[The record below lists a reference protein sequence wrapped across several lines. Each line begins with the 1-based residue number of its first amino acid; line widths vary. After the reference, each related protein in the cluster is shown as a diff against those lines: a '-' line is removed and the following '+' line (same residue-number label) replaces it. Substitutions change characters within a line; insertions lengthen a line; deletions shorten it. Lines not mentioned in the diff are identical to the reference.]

1 MDINKHI
8 IDQRI
13 NKIVNDNPE
22 WFESENDKN
31 RKLSKAF
38 LVLAVGSYLDIEL
51 KDVMPLITEGGNDCG
66 IDAMYIGDVSETEFT
81 VFLFQSKYKFN
92 LESDSNFPA
101 TSILRVIEGVK
112 GIFDPSKDLLLND
125 NIKPKFVE
133 IRSLLLDGNIPN
145 IKCVLINNGITWN
158 DEGDIQINN
167 AGFRDQVVFEYFN
180 HKNIVEHMTKAK
192 PVSDSINVSGK
203 GIVEEFNF
211 KRVLLGKISVSEI
224 VRLTNKYGDSL
235 FEKNIRRFLGIN
247 KNRVNED
254 IKRTLVDNDRKNNFF
269 FYNNG
274 ITMVCTKFSYN
285 ALASENWIVKIDDM
299 QIINGGQTCK
309 TIQETVNDNA
319 TIDYSQVYVL
329 LRLYEVSVGDDD
341 GVVSDITIATNS
353 QNPVDLRDLKA
364 NEELQRNLEIAIKEL
379 GYTYKR
385 KREGVST
392 SDAIPSS
399 VAAEAVYAIW
409 RKRPHVAKFKRNEL
423 FGRFYYEI
431 FDNLN
436 AAQLVIAVL
445 IYRFCDNQRKKVST
459 SGLNSHIPYS
469 NYFMAMLVGGF
480 LLEELKIALDKLT
493 HSNFED
499 AKRMFESK
507 KEELYEKANK
517 YITEALNKYYKEEDY
532 SNIDPRRLAATFRR
546 EDLIEFKYLL

>member
-319 TIDYSQVYVL
+319 TIDYSKVYVRV
-329 LRLYEVSVGDDD
+329 RLCEVSVGNDD
-341 GVVSDITIATNS
+341 GVLPDITIATNS

>member
-1 MDINKHI
+1 M
-8 IDQRI
+8 
-13 NKIVNDNPE
+13 
-22 WFESENDKN
+22 
-31 RKLSKAF
+31 
-38 LVLAVGSYLDIEL
+38 
-51 KDVMPLITEGGNDCG
+51 
-66 IDAMYIGDVSETEFT
+66 
-81 VFLFQSKYKFN
+81 
-92 LESDSNFPA
+92 
-101 TSILRVIEGVK
+101 
-112 GIFDPSKDLLLND
+112 
-125 NIKPKFVE
+125 
-133 IRSLLLDGNIPN
+133 
-145 IKCVLINNGITWN
+145 
-158 DEGDIQINN
+158 
-167 AGFRDQVVFEYFN
+167 
-180 HKNIVEHMTKAK
+180 
-192 PVSDSINVSGK
+192 
-203 GIVEEFNF
+203 
-211 KRVLLGKISVSEI
+211 SEI

-319 TIDYSQVYVL
+319 TIDYFQVYVL

-409 RKRPHVAKFKRNEL
+409 RKRPHDAKFKRNEL

-517 YITEALNKYYKEEDY
+517 YLTESLNKYY
-532 SNIDPRRLAATFRR
+532 
-546 EDLIEFKYLL
+546 

>member
-1 MDINKHI
+1 LDINKHI